1 MTLGRGATVVRQA
14 IVDYLE
20 TVIPSLIVTAR
31 TDWNLDQ
38 WELPLPVSYS
48 VVEPY
53 ALDKYPSL
61 GVSVS
66 SAGNFN
72 RTDYTMRMEE
82 KYLVTYS
89 VRLFTWIRTPL
100 DGAELPLK
108 PEYEETIRL
117 RDDIS
122 ALVRAALLLS
132 PTLND
137 AVVIWDEDTLS
148 EEYSEA
154 TPVKGD
160 RFVAGVVHNFDVQ
173 IDESLHRAILGEA
186 DTIELLTAEELAP
199 LLGE

>member
-1 MTLGRGATVVRQA
+1 MTLGRGATVVRQS

-20 TVIPSLIVTAR
+20 STIPTLIVTAR
-31 TDWNLDQ
+31 DDWDLDEWQ
-38 WELPLPVSYS
+38 LPLPVSYKE
-48 VVEPY
+48 VEPY
-53 ALDKYPSL
+53 ALDKFPSL
-61 GVSVS
+61 GVSVT

-72 RTDYTMRMEE
+72 RTDYTMRLEE

-89 VRLFTWIRTPL
+89 VRLFTWVRTPL
-100 DGAELPLK
+100 DSAELPLK

-117 RDDIS
+117 RDDMA
-122 ALVRAALLLS
+122 ALIRAALLLS
-132 PTLND
+132 PTLNE
-137 AVVIWDEDTLS
+137 AVVMWDEDTLS

-160 RFVAGVVHNFDVQ
+160 RFVAGVIHDFDIQ

-186 DTIELLTAEELAP
+186 DTIEVVTSEELAP